1 MKKTYDPRQNK
12 NLALT
17 NKEQGIQWVSIKD
30 ILYIESDKHYV
41 IYHVADNKQTF
52 RVRDSISRLQEQ
64 LFEYDFVIV
73 HMHYLVNL
81 RHISGINKK
90 KDTIIF
96 VQGFELPMSRKRKAD
111 VNKKLTDFF
120 NETKKETK

>member
-1 MKKTYDPRQNK
+1 MNRRQNK
-12 NLALT
+12 NLSLT
-17 NKEQGIQWVSIKD
+17 NKEQVKQWVSIKD

-64 LFEYDFVIV
+64 LSEYDFVMV
-73 HMHYLVNL
+73 HRQYLVNL

-111 VNKKLTDFF
+111 VNKKLADFF

>member
-1 MKKTYDPRQNK
+1 MIRRKNK
-12 NLALT
+12 NLSLT

-64 LFEYDFVIV
+64 LSEYDFVIV
-73 HMHYLVNL
+73 HRQYLVNL
-81 RHISGINKK
+81 RYISGINKK

-96 VQGFELPMSRKRKAD
+96 VQGFELPMSRKRKSD
-111 VNKKLTDFF
+111 VNKKITDFF
-120 NETKKETK
+120 NETKKETE

>member
-1 MKKTYDPRQNK
+1 MIRRKNK
-12 NLALT
+12 NLSLT
-17 NKEQGIQWVSIKD
+17 NKEQGKQWVSIKD

-41 IYHVADNKQTF
+41 IYHIADNKQTF

-64 LFEYDFVIV
+64 LFEDNFVIV
-73 HMHYLVNL
+73 HRQYLVNL

-96 VQGFELPMSRKRKAD
+96 VQGFELPMSRKRKSD
-111 VNKKLTDFF
+111 VNKKITDFF
-120 NETKKETK
+120 NETKKETE